1 MLDEN
6 ETYLQLVA
14 DNTETIAPLADMVA
28 HYAYEIDQ
36 RRQRLSVDLA
46 YFESK
51 LRDLGELDPLDF
63 TGLAKIYC
71 EHASHIRRLL
81 AEIDQND
88 D

>member
-14 DNTETIAPLADMVA
+14 DNTEAITPLANVVA
-28 HYAYEIDQ
+28 HYAYEFDQ
-36 RRQRLSVDLA
+36 GRQRLSDDLA

-51 LRDLGELDPLDF
+51 LRDLAQLDPLDF

-81 AEIDQND
+81 AEIEQSD

>member
-6 ETYLQLVA
+6 ETTLQLVT
-14 DNTETIAPLADMVA
+14 DNTQTIAPLADMVA

-36 RRQRLSVDLA
+36 RRQRLGDDLA

-51 LRDLGELDPLDF
+51 LQDLGQLDPLDF

-71 EHASHIRRLL
+71 VHASHIRGLL
-81 AEIDQND
+81 AEIE
-88 D
+88 